1 MNDAH
6 RQIVRVG
13 KLREDV
19 VIPLERMRN
28 EIIGQNTRETIIDA
42 LYETARKE
50 DAIFD
55 KVMMKYDDI
64 QIKGAGFEPLEEA
77 YVEFKEDNRKGE
89 ITTDERANQH
99 KQAILD
105 ALTKIIDAYNAYIET
120 IIPPQDVEMA
130 MGGRKRRHGKK
141 TRKTRKSK
149 RKAQS
154 RRKHF

>member
-19 VIPLERMRN
+19 VIPLERMRD
-28 EIIGQNTRETIIDA
+28 EIIGKNTRETIIDA

-50 DAIFD
+50 DAIFE

-64 QIKGAGFEPLEEA
+64 QIEGAGFEPLEEA

-89 ITTDERANQH
+89 ITTDQRANQH

-105 ALTKIIDAYNAYIET
+105 ALTKIIDAYNAYIEN
-120 IIPPQDVEMA
+120 IIPPQDVEME
-130 MGGRKRRHGKK
+130 MGGRKRRRGKK
-141 TRKTRKSK
+141 SK
-149 RKAQS
+149 KAKKS
-154 RRKHF
+154 RRYTRRR